1 MDLKQPSSIYRKH
14 KWKFD
19 CAKTKVSEQ
28 FYSFGLRF
36 TSKVTWR
43 DPSEWTGLNCSS
55 ASFGWFFLLG
65 FLVVLSIKS
74 GQQTGVQTYP

>member
-19 CAKTKVSEQ
+19 CAKTRVSEQ

-36 TSKVTWR
+36 TSKVTESR
-43 DPSEWTGLNCSS
+43 KDT
-55 ASFGWFFLLG
+55 
-65 FLVVLSIKS
+65 LVN
-74 GQQTGVQTYP
+74 